1 MAKVYLFGSA
11 SLNSVAGLESILQS
25 LMEQG
30 HEFIVADGRGAD
42 SAFHLSLSRIGALDK
57 TTLYIMNRTFN
68 NKYDLKT
75 RVIKTSIDAEKKEA
89 YLLDGNTNEVIG
101 TIEGIEQIEDLD
113 GNQQYSEFRDRLMM
127 DECAIG
133 ICAWAGDSKR
143 EFKRIQL
150 MGIKNKPC
158 YTYKF

>member
-1 MAKVYLFGSA
+1 MAKIYLFGSA
-11 SLNSVAGLESILQS
+11 SLNSVAGLENILLS
-25 LMEQG
+25 LLEQG

-57 TTLYIMNRTFN
+57 TTLYVMNRTFN

-75 RVIKTSIDAEKKEA
+75 KLIKTVIDSEKKEA
-89 YLLDGNTNEVIG
+89 HMIDSNTDEVLGI
-101 TIEGIEQIEDLD
+101 IEGIEQVEDLD
-113 GNQQYSEFRDRLMM
+113 GNQQYIEFRDKLMM